1 MSEKLLTPLDV
12 MPPALRHMVET
23 ILKKHQPLS
32 QNPSNA
38 SSTKLGK
45 LYEVLQNSWEE
56 LQWVPS
62 MSDLGQRTTRLQQ
75 QKSARPTSWP
85 HSLRKLRQ
93 NYERNLQERRQT
105 FAQQQQHW
113 EQKKQTWRDSL
124 KEKKQ
129 DLQES
134 RRLLSLPFEQ
144 FVNEQPLGYDAE
156 WQSAEQRIAEQN
168 MLLQH
173 SEANYTTALQKHKTL
188 LRNAFEKLERRSK
201 QEQRENPLTLQRL
214 QQWNAQSRAELP
226 ALVATWKDAAA
237 VRETSLREELADW
250 KANHQT
256 LAAELPSWSDLN
268 VSGQQLSDWK
278 PTLTARHQRLQERKQ
293 RLSHAEQ
300 TMHAEWQRVSAK
312 PSLSAPPSA
321 EQKRDWLRKSLPL
334 RAIWREL
341 LPLMKRCALLKAELL
356 TIGLL
361 SADDYPEI
369 EVDWAAVEFI

>member
-12 MPPALRHMVET
+12 MPPTLRHLVEA

-32 QNPSNA
+32 PNPSNA

-45 LYEVLQNSWEE
+45 LYEVLQNSWQE
-56 LQWVPS
+56 LQWAPS
-62 MSDLGQRTTRLQQ
+62 MSDLEQRTTRWQQ
-75 QKSARPTSWP
+75 QKSARPTTWP
-85 HSLRKLRQ
+85 YSLLKLRQ
-93 NYERNLQERRQT
+93 DYERSLQERKQN

-113 EQKKQTWRDSL
+113 EQKKQAWRDCLRGS
-124 KEKKQ
+124 KQ
-129 DLQES
+129 NLQES
-134 RRLLSLPFEQ
+134 RRQLSLPFEQ

-156 WQSAEQRIAEQN
+156 WQSAERRIAEQN
-168 MLLQH
+168 MLLQQG
-173 SEANYTTALQKHKTL
+173 EANDTTAWQQHKTL
-188 LRNAFEKLERRSK
+188 LRSAFGKLELRLK
-201 QEQRENPLTLQRL
+201 QEQHNSPLELVRL
-214 QQWNAQSRAELP
+214 QQLNAQCRADLP
-226 ALVATWKDAAA
+226 GLVTTWKAAAA
-237 VRETSLREELADW
+237 VRVTSLREELTDW
-250 KANHQT
+250 KANPPT
-256 LAAELPSWSDLN
+256 LDAELPNWSDLN
-268 VSGQQLSDWK
+268 VSGQQLSNWK

-300 TMHAEWQRVSAK
+300 TMHAEWQRVNAK
-312 PSLSAPPSA
+312 PNLLAPPSA

-369 EVDWAAVEFI
+369 EVGWAAVEFI